1 MYQYRTKGRRCQ
13 GGRPMIAPDCRKRY
27 VHSLAP
33 SARGLRPQAVGERTV
48 WKPEIFRATARFS
61 PSGPTGHR
69 SPSGALATSPRIGG
83 VCLAEGGQTVKK
95 VHCRGEHCSPVPV
108 CRVRGLPEKALLRQV
123 GGRTMFAP
131 TFSIGQS
138 RCFLTNCF
146 PACAGN
152 FFVLYYPT

>member
-1 MYQYRTKGRRCQ
+1 MAQTVEKSAFTPWPLCEGAPPV
-13 GGRPMIAPDCRKRY
+13 GGGGENCTAARNISGYGKVLSLRPFGAPLPLWRKR
-27 VHSLAP
+27 HL
-33 SARGLRPQAVGERTV
+33 
-48 WKPEIFRATARFS
+48 
-61 PSGPTGHR
+61 
-69 SPSGALATSPRIGG
+69 PRIGG